1 MEENKDLAHAQVL
14 ARLKSNR
21 FIVGIPFAALVA
33 DLLGRTLSNFD
44 LSVIRPLESGIFII
58 AGLSLLIAAHSDR
71 RHSLKTYRIEMW
83 LALAFALGA
92 LRDGLWAAG
101 MDIQDVNIIDLV
113 LGVVGG
119 ICVYFWTQR
128 SSLQISVGQIGP
140 TQPFDPSRGSTQR
153 QPSAQRNVKP

>member
-1 MEENKDLAHAQVL
+1 MEENKNPTHAEVL

-33 DLLGRTLSNFD
+33 DLLARTLSNFD

-58 AGLSLLIAAHSDR
+58 AGLSLLIAAHFDR
-71 RHSLKTYRIEMW
+71 QHSLKTYRIEIW
-83 LALAFALGA
+83 LALAFGLGA

-101 MDIQDVNIIDLV
+101 MEIQDVNIIDLV
-113 LGVVGG
+113 LGIVGG

-128 SSLQISVGQIGP
+128 LSVRVPAGRTGP
-140 TQPFDPSRGSTQR
+140 TQPFNRSQGSTQQR
-153 QPSAQRNVKP
+153 LSDQRNVKP

>member
-71 RHSLKTYRIEMW
+71 QHSLKTYRIEMW

-101 MDIQDVNIIDLV
+101 MDIQDVNIIDLA
-113 LGVVGG
+113 LGAAGG
-119 ICVYFWTQR
+119 VCVYFWTQR
-128 SSLQISVGQIGP
+128 SSLKVSVGPAGSSQSLKSLQGT
-140 TQPFDPSRGSTQR
+140 TQQRPSDQR
-153 QPSAQRNVKP
+153 SAKP